1 MRVEEVEEKLIYGI
15 STRTK
20 NSNEMKPKT
29 AKIGAIWQKF
39 DSTIEVNYKDG
50 ERVYRVYGVYYNFE
64 SDANGEFNVLAGYEI
79 SNDKLD
85 TIKIE
90 KGKYLVFNK
99 TFEETDDNTRVQ
111 AIIETWGK
119 IWEYFSDENSQYKR
133 IYKTDFEFYK
143 GQNEIEIYIS
153 IS

>member
-1 MRVEEVEEKLIYGI
+1 MRIEEIEEKIIYGI

-20 NSNEMKPKT
+20 NSNEMNPET
-29 AKIGAIWQKF
+29 AKIYKIWQKF
-39 DSTIEVNYKDG
+39 DSTVEVNYKDG
-50 ERVYRVYGVYYNFE
+50 ERVYGVYYKYE
-64 SDANGEFNVLAGYEI
+64 SDANGEFDVLAGYET

-85 TIKIE
+85 SIKIE

-99 TFEETDDNTRVQ
+99 TFEENNNNLRIQ

-133 IYKTDFEFYK
+133 VYKTDFEYYK

-153 IS
+153 IE

>member
-20 NSNEMKPKT
+20 NSNEMNPET

-39 DSTIEVNYKDG
+39 DNTVEVNYKDG
-50 ERVYRVYGVYYNFE
+50 ERVYGVYYNFE
-64 SDANGEFNVLAGYEI
+64 SDSDGEFNVLAGYEI

-99 TFEETDDNTRVQ
+99 TFEEPDDNTRVE
-111 AIIETWGK
+111 AIIETWYE

-143 GQNEIEIYIS
+143 GRNEIEIYIS
-153 IS
+153 IN

>member
-1 MRVEEVEEKLIYGI
+1 MRVEEIEEKSIYGI
-15 STRTK
+15 SVRTK
-20 NSNEMKPKT
+20 NSNEMNPET

-39 DSTIEVNYKDG
+39 DSTVEVNYKDG
-50 ERVYRVYGVYYNFE
+50 ERVYGVYYNFE
-64 SDANGEFNVLAGYEI
+64 SDANGEFDVLAGYEI
-79 SNDKLD
+79 LNSKLD
-85 TIKIE
+85 AVKIQ

-99 TFEETDDNTRVQ
+99 IFEETDDNTRVQ

-119 IWEYFSDENSQYKR
+119 IWEYFLNEDSQYKR
-133 IYKTDFEFYK
+133 IYKTDFEYYK

>member
-1 MRVEEVEEKLIYGI
+1 MRVEEIEEKLIYGI
-15 STRTK
+15 SVRTK
-20 NSNEMKPKT
+20 NSNEMNPET

-39 DSTIEVNYKDG
+39 DSTVEVNYKDG
-50 ERVYRVYGVYYNFE
+50 ERVYGVYYNFE
-64 SDANGEFNVLAGYEI
+64 SDANGEFDVLAGYEI
-79 SNDKLD
+79 LNSKLD
-85 TIKIE
+85 TVKIQ

-99 TFEETDDNTRVQ
+99 IFEETDDNTRVQ

-119 IWEYFSDENSQYKR
+119 IWEYFLNEDSQYKR
-133 IYKTDFEFYK
+133 IYKTDFEYYK